1 MGYFGDRHLVTAA
14 PISRRR
20 APSSWVD
27 NSAQLGIIRLDMHVV
42 KNWDALVEGRVLWTS
57 PYKSADYGA
66 LAAVYRHMG
75 DNFKI
80 GVGYNFG
87 RFSDD
92 LRDLVADDHG
102 IFINA
107 IGKF

>member
-1 MGYFGDRHLVTAA
+1 
-14 PISRRR
+14 
-20 APSSWVD
+20 
-27 NSAQLGIIRLDMHVV
+27 
-42 KNWDALVEGRVLWTS
+42 
-57 PYKSADYGA
+57 
-66 LAAVYRHMG
+66 MG
-75 DNFKI
+75 DNFNI